1 MTSLSPASDALPPA
15 APGLDTWFQPIVS
28 LRDGRTLGFEALTR
42 VRPGSGG
49 PQDVRALLAAA
60 AAEGTLRTLERT
72 CWRNALSAAHSA
84 FSRRAG
90 WTNLF
95 INVLPESV
103 VDLAFR
109 SFVHELLDETGVV
122 PGQIVLE
129 ITEGSRIEDYPRFRD
144 SLAVFRTLGLR
155 IALDDAGA
163 GHSGL
168 QTIAE
173 LVPDFVKVDQMLVR
187 GVDRHPG
194 RHASLEA
201 LALLGRRLGLALI
214 AEGVETEAELLE
226 VCRLGI
232 PYAQGY
238 FLGHPDPVPQD
249 TGDSSLAVLRRVAS
263 APELAADD
271 AALGG
276 TAGDVL
282 VPTPSIRAGTRVQ
295 DVFELFERG
304 RLEGVVIVRD
314 DRAVGVL
321 TRSRL
326 YRSLSQRFGRELHLR
341 RPVEEVSV
349 PPLVVDARA
358 SLQETAHAAME
369 RPDDTRYDM
378 IVVARDGG
386 YAGTVSVQHLLEA
399 IMARRVQ
406 SARMENPLTG
416 LPGNPMIEAEIDRLV
431 DLARPAAIL
440 YVDLDHFKAFN
451 DVYGF
456 HHGDRAIR
464 ATARVLT
471 DIRDELGCERSFL
484 GHVGGD
490 DFVLICAPEHAD
502 KAAEAARR
510 RVPQELA
517 PLYAAAERASGYLE
531 ARDRD
536 GGLAHFPLIRATVAS
551 VLIAGDEP
559 IDRHTV
565 LERLAEAKRTAKMA
579 GRR

>member
-1 MTSLSPASDALPPA
+1 MSSHSVAPDVAPPA
-15 APGLDTWFQPIVS
+15 APGIDTWFQPIVS

-42 VRPGSGG
+42 VPPGSGG
-49 PQDVRALLAAA
+49 PADVRALLAAA
-60 AAEGTLRTLERT
+60 VAEGKIRTLERS
-72 CWRNALSAAHSA
+72 CWRNALSSAHTA
-84 FSRRAG
+84 FARRSG

-103 VDLAFR
+103 TDLAFR
-109 SFVHELLDETGVV
+109 TFVQDLLEETGVV

-129 ITEGSRIEDYPRFRD
+129 ITEGSRIDDYDRFRD
-144 SLAVFRTLGLR
+144 ALAVFRTLGLR

-168 QTIAE
+168 QTISE
-173 LVPDFVKVDQMLVR
+173 LVPDFVKVDQNLVR

-194 RHASLEA
+194 RHAAVEA
-201 LALLGRRLGLALI
+201 LALLARRLGCALI

-238 FLGHPDPVPQD
+238 FLGRPDPVPSDVQD
-249 TGDSSLAVLRRVAS
+249 ASLVVLRRVTS
-263 APELAADD
+263 APELRADD
-271 AALGG
+271 AVLGG
-276 TAGDVL
+276 TAGDVQ
-282 VPTPSIRAGTRVQ
+282 VPTPSIRVGTRVQ
-295 DVFELFERG
+295 EVFELFERG
-304 RLEGVVIVRD
+304 RLEGVVIL
-314 DRAVGVL
+314 RADQPCGVL

-341 RPVEEVSV
+341 RAVEEVAV

-358 SLQETAHAAME
+358 SLQETARAAME

-378 IVVARDGG
+378 IVVARDGV

-471 DIRDELGCERSFL
+471 SIRDELGCERSFL

-490 DFVLICAPEHAD
+490 DFVLICRPEHAD
-502 KAAEAARR
+502 TAAEAARR

-517 PLYAAAERASGYLE
+517 PLYAASERASGFLE

-536 GGLAHFPLIRATVAS
+536 GGVAQFPLIRATVAA
-551 VLIAGDEP
+551 LIISGGEA